1 MGIVVR
7 VVADADMIEVEQTG
21 IAAGEDTPVRW
32 CTLST

>member
-21 IAAGEDTPVRW
+21 ITVGEDMPV
-32 CTLST
+32 